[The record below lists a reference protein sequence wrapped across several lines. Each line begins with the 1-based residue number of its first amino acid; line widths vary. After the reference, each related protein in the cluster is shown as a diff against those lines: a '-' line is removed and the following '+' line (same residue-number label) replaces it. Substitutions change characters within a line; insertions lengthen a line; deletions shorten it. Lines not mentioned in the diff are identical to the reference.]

1 MDTSYGIPAQSLT
14 PETLLQ
20 ILEVTRQLA
29 RPFDLDSL
37 LAEVGRAAEAVLQ
50 AERATVWLYDP
61 DDRALVLSGTDAQ
74 TGTRVSLDQGLLG
87 RCARTGRVVNVQE
100 VEKHPDFD
108 PRADLDR
115 NNDVRCLLS
124 IPLMDGENLV
134 GVLQVV
140 DKVDG
145 LFTEADE
152 HVAVTLAA
160 HCVVAIQRERM
171 TEAMV
176 RAEKL
181 DREIALA
188 REIQIST
195 LPPEMPRLPGYDV
208 AAAFQ
213 PADQTGGDT
222 YDLVRL
228 DEDRLFLLLG
238 DASGH
243 GIGPALS
250 ATQMT
255 AMLRVALRLG
265 ADLDNVFNHIN
276 NQLVEDLPEEHF
288 ITAFLGILDMRAH
301 VATFHSGGQG
311 PLLHFRA
318 ATGEFRWLAPSMYPL
333 GFIAYEAMKPAE
345 TVAFEPG
352 DILGLISDGVY
363 EYGDPSG
370 RQFGMEGVEAVV
382 RAHHHRPMAEL
393 LETLVSEARS
403 FAGGQPQ
410 QDDVTLVLLRRNP
423 LDPAVECGP
432 C

>member
-1 MDTSYGIPAQSLT
+1 MDKGYGIPAQSLS

-29 RPFDLDSL
+29 RPFDLQTL
-37 LAEVGRAAEAVLQ
+37 LAEVGRAAESVLR

-61 DDRALVLSGTDAQ
+61 ADAMLVLSGADA
-74 TGTRVSLDQGLLG
+74 GNGVRVSLDRGLLG
-87 RCARTGRVVNVQE
+87 RCARTRQVVNVRE
-100 VEKHPDFD
+100 VESQPDFD
-108 PRADLDR
+108 PEADLDR

-145 LFTEADE
+145 MFSEEDE

-171 TEAMV
+171 TRAMV

-195 LPPEMPRLPGYDV
+195 LPPEMPVLPGYDV
-208 AAAFQ
+208 AAAFR

-222 YDLVRL
+222 YDLVQL

-265 ADLDNVFNHIN
+265 ADLDSVFNHIN

-288 ITAFLGILDMRAH
+288 ITAFLGILDTRQH
-301 VATFHSGGQG
+301 EATFHSGGQG
-311 PLLHFRA
+311 PLLHYRA
-318 ATGEFRWLAPSMYPL
+318 NTGEFRWMAPSTYPL
-333 GFIAYEAMKPAE
+333 GFVAYPTVKPAE
-345 TVAFEPG
+345 VVAFEPG
-352 DILGLISDGVY
+352 DILGLISDGDY
-363 EYGDPSG
+363 EYGDAQG
-370 RQFGMEGVEAVV
+370 KQFGMEGVEQVV
-382 RAHHHRPMAEL
+382 RNHHDRPMSEL
-393 LETLVSEARS
+393 LEALVGEARR
-403 FAGGQPQ
+403 FAGDMPQ
-410 QDDVTLVLLRRNP
+410 QDDVTLVLLRRMT
-423 LDPAVECGP
+423 DGVEAAA
-432 C
+432 